1 MSKEHIDKA
10 IGQHWDA
17 RRTNPVHLRDR
28 WWKSPRIVAHIN
40 HMICGKSFE
49 GVNEG
54 SIYLIKDMLEGK
66 SFGEAL
72 SLGCGGAHKELEFVK
87 QGLVQHFYLYELSRK
102 NCELAKQRFESAG
115 CGDRVTIINKDFFE
129 TQPRKF
135 DLIHWD
141 NSLHH
146 MFNARDAIAQT
157 FDCLRPGGVFYMNDF
172 VGSSRFQ
179 WSEAELEQINFFRK
193 NLPDEIFINPLGGK
207 FPRRAERPSL
217 KQIIAADPSEAA
229 DSASIIPALEELLP
243 SPKIIPTGGTIYHT
257 ALNDILVNIDE
268 DSPLLTQALKID
280 EAITKRGFFQYAVCL
295 AGKG

>member
-1 MSKEHIDKA
+1 MSKEQIHKA
-10 IGQHWDA
+10 IGQHWDE
-17 RRTNPVHLRDR
+17 RRANSNPLRDR
-28 WWKSPRIVAHIN
+28 WWKSEKIISHIN
-40 HMICGKSFE
+40 SIICGPPLA
-49 GVNEG
+49 GVSQGPMSLLKE
-54 SIYLIKDMLEGK
+54 MLQGR

-72 SLGCGGAHKELEFVK
+72 SIGCGGAHKELEFVK
-87 QGLVQHFYLYELSRK
+87 QGLVDHFYLYELSKK

-115 CGDRVTIINKDFFE
+115 FGERVTIINKDFFE
-129 TQPRKF
+129 TQPREF

-146 MFNARDAIAQT
+146 MFNARDAIART
-157 FDCLRPGGVFYMNDF
+157 YDCLRPGGVFYMNDF

-179 WSEAELEQINFFRK
+179 WSDAELEQINFFRK

-207 FPRRAERPSL
+207 FPRRVERPSL
-217 KQIIAADPSEAA
+217 KQMIAADPSEAA

-243 SPKIIPTGGTIYHT
+243 DPKIIPTGGTIYHT

-280 EAITKRGFFQYAVCL
+280 KAITKRGFFQYAVCL
-295 AGKG
+295 AGK